1 MHVKPILHKMLSSV
15 MHLKR
20 LNSLVIIVRATFE
33 ARQLSVTGLGR
44 SLLLPIQERSGIRK
58 VDRLVGNKKL
68 HEQRQVVYREVT
80 QQLIGNKRCPWLL
93 VDWSPV
99 PNTTHNLLR
108 AALVCEGRALSV
120 FEEVHPAS
128 KLGNRKV
135 HKSFLENL
143 KKVLPKGCCPI
154 IVTDAGYH
162 TSWFKAVRNLGWDY
176 VGRVRGLVKYCPKGQ
191 TQWSSL
197 KKIHRQATKNAKRLG
212 RITLSKSEPIEGVL
226 CYYKGTTKGRVNKN
240 KLGQRRQST
249 DSKNNA
255 KSAKE
260 PWVLLTSLEGYSV
273 AKRVVK
279 IYQCRMQIEEGF
291 RDLKSSKYGFGFEQ
305 AHSYKIERIENLLLI
320 AMLASLIAW
329 VVGWFAEK
337 EKLHYKFQANSI
349 KHRRVLSLFYLG
361 CRIIKKKIRI
371 KLKSLSTIAELLIWA
386 ETGKC

>member
-1 MHVKPILHKMLSSV
+1 MIRRPPRSTLFPYTTLFRSAK
-15 MHLKR
+15 
-20 LNSLVIIVRATFE
+20 
-33 ARQLSVTGLGR
+33 QLSVTGLGR

-68 HEQRQVVYREVT
+68 HGQREDVSREVA
-80 QQLIGNKRCPWLL
+80 QQLIGAKRSPWLL

-120 FEEVHPAS
+120 YEEVHPKS

-135 HKSFLENL
+135 QKLFLMRL
-143 KKVLPKGCCPI
+143 KKILPEDCCPI

-162 TSWFKAVRNLGWDY
+162 TSWFKAVRKLGWDY
-176 VGRVRGLVKYCPKGQ
+176 VGRVRGLVKYCPEGQ
-191 TQWSSL
+191 TQWFNL
-197 KKIHRQATKNAKRLG
+197 KTLHQKATQNAKRLG
-212 RITLSKSEPIEGVL
+212 RVSLSKTESIEGVL
-226 CYYKGTTKGRVNKN
+226 CYYKGKAKGRVNKN

-249 DSKNNA
+249 DSQNNA
-255 KSAKE
+255 KSAKD
-260 PWVLLTSLEGYSV
+260 PWVIMTSLDVYHV

-305 AHSYKIERIENLLLI
+305 ARSNKIERIENLLLI
-320 AMLASLIAW
+320 AMLASLVAW

-337 EKLHYKFQANSI
+337 EKLHYQFQANSI

-371 KLKSLSTIAELLIWA
+371 KFKSLSSITEQLIWA
-386 ETGKC
+386 EKETC